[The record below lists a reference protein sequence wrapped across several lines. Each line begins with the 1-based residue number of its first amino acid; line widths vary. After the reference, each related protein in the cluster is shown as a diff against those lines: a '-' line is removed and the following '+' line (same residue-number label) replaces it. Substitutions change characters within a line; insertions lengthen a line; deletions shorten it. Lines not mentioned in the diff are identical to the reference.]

1 MSKLLAK
8 KPINTILSEAQETG
22 EHSLRRALGPTN
34 LISLGIGAIIG
45 TGIFV
50 LTGTASANH
59 AGPAILLSF
68 ILAALACVFAG
79 LCYAEFASMIPVA
92 GSAYT
97 YGYATLGE
105 FIAWIIGWDLILEYA
120 LGAATVASGWSGYVL
135 SLLGDFGIRVSPTL
149 AGAPGSK
156 FVLYHGHWERLAGI
170 MKKLAVE
177 HIDPSTLPTTTSSF
191 NLFGFIGIALV
202 TIVLVIGIKESANL
216 NSVIVIIKVCVLLI
230 FLALG
235 AAYIFGHR
243 AEAVTNWTPFIPANT
258 GKYGDFGFSGIATA
272 AGIIFFAYIGFD
284 AVSTAAQE
292 SKNPARDMPI
302 GILGSLAICT
312 VLYIAVA
319 LVLTGLVKYTNLNV
333 PDPIAIGI
341 DVTGVRWGSML
352 VKIGAICGLSSTM
365 VVMLLGQ
372 TRVFFSMSRDGLLP
386 AWACKVH
393 PRFRTPYLSTILVG
407 LCVGLAGALTP
418 IDVLGEMVSI
428 GTLLAFIIVCAGVWV
443 LRRRGT
449 EVKRAF
455 VTPWVP
461 FTPIMGIIISAFMMY
476 SLTTATWIR
485 LFVWLAIGLVIYFT
499 YSRKHSKVQ
508 LNGARAA
515 EPARTPTMAD

>member
-1 MSKLLAK
+1 MPDLMAK
-8 KPINTILSEAQETG
+8 KPLNIIMREADETG
-22 EHSLRRALGPTN
+22 EYSLRRALGPTN
-34 LISLGIGAIIG
+34 LITLGIGAIIG

-59 AGPAILLSF
+59 AGPAIVLSF
-68 ILAALACVFAG
+68 ILAAFACVFAG

-105 FIAWIIGWDLILEYA
+105 FVAWIIGWDLILEYA

-135 SLLGDFGIRVSPTL
+135 SLLGDLGIRISPVL
-149 AGAPGSK
+149 AGAPGTP

-170 MKKLAVE
+170 TKKLAIE
-177 HIDPSTLPTTTSSF
+177 HIDPSTLPTMTSSF
-191 NLFGFIGIALV
+191 NLFGFIGIAIV
-202 TIVLVIGIKESANL
+202 TVILVIGIKESANF
-216 NSVIVIIKVCVLLI
+216 NSAIVVIKVAVLLV
-230 FLALG
+230 FLGLG
-235 AAYIFGHR
+235 GAYILDHR
-243 AEAVTNWTPFIPANT
+243 AEAVSNWTPFLPANA
-258 GKYGDFGFSGIATA
+258 GHYGDFGISGIATA

-292 SKNPARDMPI
+292 AKNPARDMPI

-312 VLYIAVA
+312 ILYILVA
-319 LVLTGLVKYTNLNV
+319 LVLTGLVKYTNLDV

-352 VKIGAICGLSSTM
+352 VKLGAICGLSSTM

-372 TRVFFSMSRDGLLP
+372 SRVFFSMSRDGLLP
-386 AWACKVH
+386 GWASRVH
-393 PRFRTPYLSTILVG
+393 PRFRTPYLSTIFVG
-407 LCVGLAGALTP
+407 FCVALAGALTP
-418 IDVLGEMVSI
+418 INVLGEMVSI
-428 GTLLAFIIVCAGVWV
+428 GTLLAFVIVCAGVWV

-461 FTPIMGIIISAFMMY
+461 FTPIMGILISCYMMY
-476 SLTTATWIR
+476 SLQTATWIR
-485 LFVWLAIGLVIYFT
+485 LVVWLVIGLIIYFA
-499 YSRKHSKVQ
+499 YSRHNSKVQ
-508 LNGARAA
+508 QGHPEAA
-515 EPARTPTMAD
+515 LQPAGDSYTR